1 MEKPR
6 REFKR
11 ELNPSKYIY
20 TRRGRVLTREEFD
33 KIYEKVQAS
42 KSQKDFISNNKSLGA
57 KVELVEF
64 YKHLKLKSVN

>member
-11 ELNPSKYIY
+11 EFNPSESIY
-20 TRRGRVLTREEFD
+20 TCRGRVLTREEFD

-42 KSQKDFISNNKSLGA
+42 KSPKDFISNNKSLGA

-64 YKHLKLKSVN
+64 YKRLKLKSVN